1 MASNSLAWDRR
12 RSYSVPVQ
20 QISFPSHIARMK
32 TTRRQ
37 FLKSAAAASSA
48 FALPA
53 FAIGKPGESANSKI
67 NVAVVGCG
75 GMGGY
80 AFGQA
85 LKENPVA
92 FCDVDDNRAAGN
104 FKKSPDTPR
113 FKDFRVMLDKMGKEI
128 DAVSISTPDHTHFA
142 AAMAAME
149 RGKHVFVQKPLAHNI
164 WQVRTLQKAARH
176 YKVITQMGNQ
186 GHTFEGMRRIKEW
199 VDADIIGDVREVITW
214 TNRPCAPWFV
224 APEKFPA
231 ATEAVPDTLDWKLW
245 QGPVKH
251 RKFSKEYVPTKWRAW
266 WDYGCGALGDIG
278 CHTFDAPF
286 HALGLGAPTKVEI
299 ERADPPGKG
308 FIPMKSVVTY
318 HFPARGA
325 KPPVVMK
332 WYEAGY
338 EVPKPER
345 WDKDTPIP
353 PKGGMYME
361 GSKNTLFHEGM
372 RPTKPV
378 LTPSGRHADLK
389 SRLDKIEKL
398 PSVGK
403 GPIEEWYRAI
413 KGDGP
418 MPGSNFDYA
427 VPLTEMVLLGA
438 LAQRTGK
445 NIEWDA
451 KNMKVKGQPEF
462 DKLIKEPAR
471 KEFRYGETL

>member
-1 MASNSLAWDRR
+1 
-12 RSYSVPVQ
+12 
-20 QISFPSHIARMK
+20 MK

-37 FLKSAAAASSA
+37 FLKSTAAASAA
-48 FALPA
+48 FTLPS

-80 AFGQA
+80 AVGEAIKQNA
-85 LKENPVA
+85 VA
-92 FCDVDDNRAAGN
+92 FCDVDDERAAKA
-104 FKKSPDTPR
+104 FKRSPKTKT

-149 RGKHVFVQKPLAHNI
+149 AGKHVFVQKPLAHNI
-164 WQVRTLQKAARH
+164 WQVRTLQKAAKH
-176 YKVITQMGNQ
+176 YKVVTQMGNQ
-186 GHTFEGMRRIKEW
+186 GHTFDGMRRIKEW
-199 VDADIIGDVREVITW
+199 VDAGVVGDVREVITW

-224 APEKFPA
+224 APNSWPIKTEK
-231 ATEAVPDTLDWKLW
+231 VPSTLDWKLW
-245 QGPVKH
+245 QGPVKA
-251 RKFSKEYVPTKWRAW
+251 RKFSREYVPTKWRAW

-286 HALGLGAPTKVEI
+286 HTLDLGSPTKVEI
-299 ERADPPGKG
+299 DREDPPGPG
-308 FIPMKSVVTY
+308 FIPMKSLVTY
-318 HFPARGA
+318 HFPARGK
-325 KPPVVMK
+325 KPPVVIK

-338 EVPKPER
+338 EVPKPKR
-345 WDKDTPIP
+345 WDKNAPIP

-372 RPTKPV
+372 RPNNPV
-378 LTPSGRHADLK
+378 LTPGARHADMK
-389 SRLDKIEKL
+389 SELDKIEKL
-398 PSVGK
+398 PSLGN

-413 KGDGP
+413 KGDIAK
-418 MPGSNFDYA
+418 PGSNFDYA

-438 LAQRTGK
+438 LVQRTGK

-451 KNMKVKGQPEF
+451 ANMKVKGQPEF
-462 DKLIKEPAR
+462 DALIKEPAR
-471 KEFRYGETL
+471 KEWRYGEKL